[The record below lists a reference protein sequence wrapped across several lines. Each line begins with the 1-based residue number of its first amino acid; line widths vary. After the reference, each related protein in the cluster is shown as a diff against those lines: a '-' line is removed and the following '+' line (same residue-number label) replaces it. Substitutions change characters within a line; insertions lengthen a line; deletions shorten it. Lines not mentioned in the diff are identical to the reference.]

1 MRPTVKKLTRE
12 RRVARRRTLKM
23 GLRIRLW
30 KNGTTEERGE
40 SVNVSAS
47 GIYFATDS
55 TLREGETVEVLFE
68 MPRDITGEP
77 PTEWRCTGH
86 VVRVDSGAKAGS
98 PAGVAVRFDC
108 YEVAR
113 CAFDETAEIA
123 GRVGNELV
131 VER

>member
-1 MRPTVKKLTRE
+1 MLCSPLQDPRDGVLPRQAIARRPGMKPTVKKLTRE
-12 RRVARRRTLKM
+12 RRVARRRKLKT

-30 KNGTTEERGE
+30 KNGTAEERGE

-55 TLREGETVEVLFE
+55 RLREGETVEVLFE

-86 VVRVDSGAKAGS
+86 VVRVDSEG
-98 PAGVAVRFDC
+98 
-108 YEVAR
+108 
-113 CAFDETAEIA
+113 
-123 GRVGNELV
+123 
-131 VER
+131 